1 MKEGKSKMHMLHFCF
16 TFDFIGGRLTYSQ
29 EVTVIGWEI
38 GVDSECSIELLS
50 ERVRERHGSCH
61 YVHPALCVCSFFT
74 NALRPL
80 TTLTHSI

>member
-38 GVDSECSIELLS
+38 GVDSALLNCW
-50 ERVRERHGSCH
+50 VREWERGMVAAIMSILLCAS
-61 YVHPALCVCSFFT
+61 VHSL
-74 NALRPL
+74 LM
-80 TTLTHSI
+80 H

>member
-38 GVDSECSIELLS
+38 GVDSECSIKLLS
-50 ERVRERHGSCH
+50 ERE
-61 YVHPALCVCSFFT
+61 AW
-74 NALRPL
+74 
-80 TTLTHSI
+80 